1 MIQSSKDTPIHELFS
16 PELTIKFVIPK
27 YQREYTWKKE
37 NWDDLFNDIMGEN
50 DSEEGPFLGSIICV
64 NKTTEVL
71 NSELEII
78 DGQQRLTTL
87 SLFYAAVHT
96 RLLIEEKEDD
106 DFRSEL
112 INLKYRLVQKK
123 KPKETKL
130 ELSYQNNNF
139 EDYKEIL
146 EESGILEV
154 KEGRPKNLRN
164 RRLYKAYSF
173 FLVKLE
179 PYSFTEVRRLLDKI
193 NSSHI
198 IKIEVNTSSDAF
210 NLFESINNRGV
221 PLSAIDLIKNSLLS
235 HLEKNKSKTMDDAF
249 EEWKIIT
256 DNLTED
262 PKIQERFLRHYYN
275 AFKHNDN
282 IKVKIKEGKA
292 TKSNLIYIYEQLI
305 KKDAIQLLND
315 LKNKSQT
322 ISRCINPEDTDE
334 FYKEFTDLL
343 RISGTPS
350 YIFLLYLLTDFKHNK
365 ELLKE
370 TISFLSKYFV
380 RRNLTDY
387 PATRNLDNIFVGL
400 IEDCEKN
407 KKNLN
412 YEIIKTFLTNPE
424 RYANDDI
431 FRQKLESNIYEIN
444 SEVTRYILCK
454 IEEESFTK
462 ESDIDLW
469 KREKDKYIFTI
480 EHILPEGERLPKEWI
495 NMIAKGDKDEAKKL
509 QEQFVHKLGNLTLT
523 AYNSNL
529 SNLSFEKKR
538 DRKDKKGK
546 NGKPRWVR
554 QQARLFCDVE
564 IDKRTS
570 IQKVGKKRKED
581 INLFYVFVDVGS
593 WVENGDAKVK
603 FFTLSHKKA
612 ASIFRKKYFKGQNN
626 KERKS
631 KSTDFWVEYKDIEGF
646 NDDELRRIFK

>member
-78 DGQQRLTTL
+78 DGLQRLTTL

-431 FRQKLESNIYEIN
+431 FREKLESNIYEIN

-546 NGKPRWVR
+546 NIGYKNNLYLNGKIYPLQSKNEW
-554 QQARLFCDVE
+554 AIGDIE
-564 IDKRTS
+564 KRT
-570 IQKVGKKRKED
+570 KVLIDEALK
-581 INLFYVFVDVGS
+581 LFG
-593 WVENGDAKVK
+593 
-603 FFTLSHKKA
+603 
-612 ASIFRKKYFKGQNN
+612 
-626 KERKS
+626 
-631 KSTDFWVEYKDIEGF
+631 
-646 NDDELRRIFK
+646 

>member
-431 FRQKLESNIYEIN
+431 FREKLESNIYEIN

-546 NGKPRWVR
+546 NIGYKNNLYLNGKIYPLQSKNEW
-554 QQARLFCDVE
+554 AIGDIE
-564 IDKRTS
+564 KRT
-570 IQKVGKKRKED
+570 KVLIDEALK
-581 INLFYVFVDVGS
+581 LFG
-593 WVENGDAKVK
+593 
-603 FFTLSHKKA
+603 
-612 ASIFRKKYFKGQNN
+612 
-626 KERKS
+626 
-631 KSTDFWVEYKDIEGF
+631 
-646 NDDELRRIFK
+646 

>member
-380 RRNLTDY
+380 RRYLTDY

-431 FRQKLESNIYEIN
+431 FREKLESNIYEIN

-546 NGKPRWVR
+546 NIGYKNNLYLNGKIYPLQSKNEW
-554 QQARLFCDVE
+554 AIGDIE
-564 IDKRTS
+564 KRT
-570 IQKVGKKRKED
+570 KVLIDEALK
-581 INLFYVFVDVGS
+581 LFG
-593 WVENGDAKVK
+593 
-603 FFTLSHKKA
+603 
-612 ASIFRKKYFKGQNN
+612 
-626 KERKS
+626 
-631 KSTDFWVEYKDIEGF
+631 
-646 NDDELRRIFK
+646 

>member
-130 ELSYQNNNF
+130 ELSHQNNNF

-431 FRQKLESNIYEIN
+431 FREKLESNIYEIN

-546 NGKPRWVR
+546 NIGYKNNLYLNGKIYPLQSKNEW
-554 QQARLFCDVE
+554 AIGDIE
-564 IDKRTS
+564 KRT
-570 IQKVGKKRKED
+570 KVLIDEALK
-581 INLFYVFVDVGS
+581 LFG
-593 WVENGDAKVK
+593 
-603 FFTLSHKKA
+603 
-612 ASIFRKKYFKGQNN
+612 
-626 KERKS
+626 
-631 KSTDFWVEYKDIEGF
+631 
-646 NDDELRRIFK
+646 

>member
-1 MIQSSKDTPIHELFS
+1 MIQSAKDIPIHELFS
-16 PELTIKFVIPK
+16 PELVIKYVIPK

-50 DSEEGPFLGSIICV
+50 NFEEGPFLGSIICV
-64 NKTTEVL
+64 NKTTETVL
-71 NSELEII
+71 SPVLEII
-78 DGQQRLTTL
+78 DGQQRLTTISIL
-87 SLFYAAVHT
+87 YAAIHA
-96 RLLIEEKEDD
+96 RLLIEEMEND
-106 DFRSEL
+106 DFKSEL

-139 EDYKEIL
+139 GDYKEIL
-146 EESGILEV
+146 EESGVLDV
-154 KEGRPKNLRN
+154 KDGKPKNLGN

-173 FLVKLE
+173 FSTKLE
-179 PYSFTEVRRLLDKI
+179 SYPFNEVRKLLDKI

-198 IKIEVNTSSDAF
+198 IKIEVNTNSDAF

-235 HLEKNKSKTMDDAF
+235 NLEKNKSKTMDDAF
-249 EEWKIIT
+249 EEWKIVI

-275 AFKHNDN
+275 AFKHNEN

-431 FRQKLESNIYEIN
+431 FREKLESNIYEIN

-509 QEQFVHKLGNLTLT
+509 HEQFVHKLGNLTLT

-546 NGKPRWVR
+546 NIGYKNNLYLNGKIYPLQSKNEW
-554 QQARLFCDVE
+554 AIGDIE
-564 IDKRTS
+564 KRT
-570 IQKVGKKRKED
+570 KVLIDEALK
-581 INLFYVFVDVGS
+581 LFG
-593 WVENGDAKVK
+593 
-603 FFTLSHKKA
+603 
-612 ASIFRKKYFKGQNN
+612 
-626 KERKS
+626 
-631 KSTDFWVEYKDIEGF
+631 
-646 NDDELRRIFK
+646 

>member
-1 MIQSSKDTPIHELFS
+1 M
-16 PELTIKFVIPK
+16 
-27 YQREYTWKKE
+27 
-37 NWDDLFNDIMGEN
+37 
-50 DSEEGPFLGSIICV
+50 
-64 NKTTEVL
+64 
-71 NSELEII
+71 
-78 DGQQRLTTL
+78 
-87 SLFYAAVHT
+87 
-96 RLLIEEKEDD
+96 
-106 DFRSEL
+106 
-112 INLKYRLVQKK
+112 
-123 KPKETKL
+123 
-130 ELSYQNNNF
+130 
-139 EDYKEIL
+139 
-146 EESGILEV
+146 
-154 KEGRPKNLRN
+154 
-164 RRLYKAYSF
+164 
-173 FLVKLE
+173 
-179 PYSFTEVRRLLDKI
+179 
-193 NSSHI
+193 
-198 IKIEVNTSSDAF
+198 
-210 NLFESINNRGV
+210 
-221 PLSAIDLIKNSLLS
+221 
-235 HLEKNKSKTMDDAF
+235 
-249 EEWKIIT
+249 
-256 DNLTED
+256 
-262 PKIQERFLRHYYN
+262 RFLRHYYN

-431 FRQKLESNIYEIN
+431 FREKLESNIYEIN

-546 NGKPRWVR
+546 NIGYKNNLYLNGKIYPLQSKNEW
-554 QQARLFCDVE
+554 AIGDIE
-564 IDKRTS
+564 KRT
-570 IQKVGKKRKED
+570 KVLIDEALK
-581 INLFYVFVDVGS
+581 LFG
-593 WVENGDAKVK
+593 
-603 FFTLSHKKA
+603 
-612 ASIFRKKYFKGQNN
+612 
-626 KERKS
+626 
-631 KSTDFWVEYKDIEGF
+631 
-646 NDDELRRIFK
+646 